1 MYDKKFISTTL
12 LLVVALAGCGGFKLK
27 QYSHLSK
34 RESDYAKQKDDV
46 EIRVRKLTRKE
57 CPTSSFVPLFITVR
71 NNSLQSVIF
80 DDSNI
85 HVETASVDRVYNV
98 LSKSP
103 AGRVFFGAFISTG
116 VSAALPYLLSCI
128 PYGCLGCVSGF
139 YPVYRAAIFAA
150 TMSGV
155 VGGTMAGV
163 RAADYNGQLRS
174 YLETHMLKT
183 IKVAAGTKKTRL
195 VFVPKRSYSP
205 IFSLDV
211 IKLIKK
217 DSERQKQL
225 VHFNI
230 KM

>member
-1 MYDKKFISTTL
+1 MYNKKFISTVL
-12 LLVVALAGCGGFKLK
+12 LLIVGLAGCGGFKLR
-27 QYSHLSK
+27 QYNHISK

-46 EIRVRKLTRKE
+46 EIRVRKLTRKK

-71 NNSLQSVIF
+71 NNSLQAVIF

-103 AGRVFFGAFISTG
+103 AGRVFLGAFISTG
-116 VSAALPYLLSCI
+116 VAATVPCLLYSVSLLS
-128 PYGCLGCVSGF
+128 Y
-139 YPVYRAAIFAA
+139 YPHVAFPVVFAL
-150 TMSGV
+150 TMSGII
-155 VGGTMAGV
+155 GGTMAGV

-195 VFVPKRSYSP
+195 VFVPKRSYSQT
-205 IFSLDV
+205 FSLDV

-217 DSERQKQL
+217 DSELQKQSI
-225 VHFNI
+225 HFNI